1 MRIAISFVLSLFAAL
16 MLCPSPSCQAAE
28 NSAPAAKKVS
38 VSIRLVRNDPVIQ
51 FAADELVRYIE
62 LMADD
67 KSAADVE
74 TFGFPP
80 AGEVKPLIKLGL
92 FSDFGIKVDGI
103 ADPEQDDAVYVKV
116 KDTTGIIAGSNPRS
130 VLFAAY
136 RFLEANG
143 CRWIRPRRD
152 GDYVPHRTINNL
164 AADIKDKAFYRFRGN
179 SNCGTFSADDVVDR
193 IAWSPKVGLNV
204 FLIEFMLPKRQYNNY
219 SSRPYPSLGTPHEL
233 TIDEAQAFHDL
244 SVKELKRRGLIYH
257 GVGHGWTG
265 LVAGCSETQSD
276 HHARPTPDPDK
287 VKFLALNKGERAM
300 TNGPTLT
307 DICHGNPEAQQR
319 FARCVADY
327 ATRHPEIDCLHVWL
341 DDKPNNCCECPL
353 CKDLFIS
360 DSYVK
365 LLNRIDAELTR
376 RKMDTKIVF
385 IIYHETLWKPLKE
398 KLKNQ
403 KRFFM
408 MFAPISRDYTV
419 PYPTELPANVDTTP
433 YELNKC
439 KLPKGVD
446 TNIAMMKGW
455 REVYQGPCFVYE
467 YHMVWAHYFDFGYY
481 DFAKVMGEDIRRLKK
496 LGMDGMVS
504 CQVGRANF
512 PTGFPM
518 KLHAQL
524 LWNPNQDTDMLA
536 AEYFQAAFGKDWAKA
551 LDYCKSLSKVSAFH
565 YKRTTKEERQIF
577 VEKMAEATKILKAFR
592 PFIKEHTGIEPAV
605 VQDSW
610 KYLDLHSDITELF
623 INALATQASGAKK
636 AEYTAA
642 WQKMVDEIARTEDQT
657 HPVFDLFWFYSRCPV
672 AKKLIPNKPV
682 ETQVPQETK

>member
-1 MRIAISFVLSLFAAL
+1 MRIVTSFMLSIIAIG
-16 MLCPSPSCQAAE
+16 MLCPWSSCPGAEQAKAT
-28 NSAPAAKKVS
+28 SDHVS
-38 VSIRLVRNDPVIQ
+38 VCIRLVNNDPVIQ

-67 KSAADVE
+67 KGAADVE
-74 TFGFPP
+74 TFGLIP
-80 AGEVKPLIKLGL
+80 AKQPKQLLKLGL
-92 FSDFGIKVDGI
+92 FSDFGISMDGI
-103 ADPEQDDAVYVKV
+103 SDPLQDDAVYIKV
-116 KDTTGIIAGSNPRS
+116 KETNGIIAGTNPRS

-152 GDYVPHRTINNL
+152 GDYVPRRTINDL
-164 AADIKDKAFYRFRGN
+164 SAEIKDKAFYRFRGN
-179 SNCGTFSADDVVDR
+179 SNCGTFTVDDVVDR

-219 SSRPYPSLGTPHEL
+219 WSRPYPSLKEKREL
-233 TIDEAQAFHDL
+233 TIDEAQAYHDL
-244 SVKELKRRGLIYH
+244 SVKELKRRGLMYH

-287 VKFLALNKGERAM
+287 VNYLALFKGERAM

-327 ATRHPEIDCLHVWL
+327 ATRHPEIDYLHVWL
-341 DDKPNNCCECPL
+341 DDKTNNCCECPL

-376 RKMDTKIVF
+376 RQMDTKIVF

-403 KRFFM
+403 KRFLM

-419 PYPTELPANVDTTP
+419 PYPTELPTNVDTTP

-446 TNIAMMKGW
+446 TNIAMMKSW
-455 REVYQGPCFVYE
+455 RDIYQGPCFVYE
-467 YHMVWAHYFDFGYY
+467 YHMVWAHYMDFGYY
-481 DFAKVMGEDIRRLKK
+481 DFAKVMGEDIRRLKG
-496 LGMDGMVS
+496 LGMDGFVS

-524 LWNPNQDTDMLA
+524 LWNPNQDTDKLA
-536 AEYFQAAFGKDWAKA
+536 EEYFQSAFGKDWAKA

-565 YKRTTKEERQIF
+565 YSRKTKEERAIF
-577 VEKMAEATKILKAFR
+577 VEKMGEAKKILKSFR
-592 PFIKEHTGIEPAV
+592 PFIKEHSALEPAV

-610 KYLDLHSDITELF
+610 KYLDLHSDITEAF
-623 INALATQASGAKK
+623 IDALVAQYDGSKLTDPN
-636 AEYTAA
+636 AA
-642 WQKMVDEIARTEDQT
+642 WQKMVDVIAQTEDQT
-657 HPVFDLFWFYSRCPV
+657 HPVFDLFWFYTRCPGN
-672 AKKLIPNKPV
+672 ARTLTPTRP
-682 ETQVPQETK
+682 TVPQETK